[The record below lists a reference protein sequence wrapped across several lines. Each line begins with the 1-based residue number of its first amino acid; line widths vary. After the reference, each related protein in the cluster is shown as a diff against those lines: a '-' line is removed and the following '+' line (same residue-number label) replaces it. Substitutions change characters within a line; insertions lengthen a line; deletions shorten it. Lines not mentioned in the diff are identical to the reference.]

1 MKEDKKVP
9 QLRFPEF
16 TDAWKQR
23 KLGDILKLLKDG
35 THGSHKDVTNGHY
48 LLSAKN
54 IKDGR
59 IFWDK
64 TDRIISDEDYK
75 KIHSTFKINKG
86 DVLLTIVGSI
96 GETAIFNVSEEI
108 TFQRSVAILRPI
120 DEVSSDFLY
129 SEITSPKFQKFLNLN
144 KSTSAQPGIYL
155 GDLANISFSFPE
167 NKEEQKMIG
176 RLFTGL
182 NSTITLQQ
190 LKLNSLQKLK
200 KGLLQKMF
208 PKNGENIPEI
218 RFPEFS
224 DAWKQRKLG
233 DILKLLKD
241 GTHGSHK
248 DVTNGHYLLSAKNIK
263 DGRIF
268 WDKTDRIISDED
280 YKKIHSTFKINK
292 GDVLLTIVGSIGET
306 AIFNVSEE
314 ITFQRSVAI
323 LRPID
328 EVSSDFLYSEITS
341 PKFQKFLN
349 LNKSTSAQPGIYLGD
364 LANIS
369 FSFPENKEEQKMI
382 GRLFTGLNSTITLQ
396 QRKLNSLQKLQKRLL
411 QKMFPKKGENITEI
425 RFPEFS
431 DAWKQ
436 RKVKEL
442 CSISTG
448 KSNTQ
453 DKVDDGEYPFYVRS
467 PIVERSKK
475 YLYDEEAVLT
485 VGDGVGTGKVFHY
498 VNGKYDL
505 HQRCYRMFNFS
516 EELNAKYFYHI
527 FSKMFYKRVMSMTAK
542 TSVDSVRMDMIAD
555 MEIPVP
561 NIKEQEKIGAFFSD
575 IDNLITLQQRWLFYT
590 HKQS

>member
-1 MKEDKKVP
+1 MKDDKKVP

-190 LKLNSLQKLK
+190 RKLNSLQKLK

-224 DAWKQRKLG
+224 DAWKQRKLEQII
-233 DILKLLKD
+233 DV
-241 GTHGSHK
+241 GS
-248 DVTNGHYLLSAKNIK
+248 
-263 DGRIF
+263 GR
-268 WDKTDRIISDED
+268 D
-280 YKKIHSTFKINK
+280 YKHLSEGGIPVYGTGGYMLSVNEALSWEEDAIGIGRK
-292 GDVLLTIVGSIGET
+292 GTIDKPYILQAPFWTVDT
-306 AIFNVSEE
+306 LFYAIPKKE
-314 ITFQRSVAI
+314 QD
-323 LRPID
+323 L
-328 EVSSDFLYSEITS
+328 DFLYCI
-341 PKFQKFLN
+341 FQNIDWKKKDESTGVPSLSKTII
-349 LNKSTSAQPGIYLGD
+349 NKTYCMTPNYD
-364 LANIS
+364 
-369 FSFPENKEEQKMI
+369 EQKKI
-382 GRLFTGLNSTITLQ
+382 GCF
-396 QRKLNSLQKLQKRLL
+396 
-411 QKMFPKKGENITEI
+411 
-425 RFPEFS
+425 
-431 DAWKQ
+431 
-436 RKVKEL
+436 
-442 CSISTG
+442 
-448 KSNTQ
+448 
-453 DKVDDGEYPFYVRS
+453 
-467 PIVERSKK
+467 
-475 YLYDEEAVLT
+475 
-485 VGDGVGTGKVFHY
+485 
-498 VNGKYDL
+498 
-505 HQRCYRMFNFS
+505 
-516 EELNAKYFYHI
+516 
-527 FSKMFYKRVMSMTAK
+527 FSK
-542 TSVDSVRMDMIAD
+542 
-555 MEIPVP
+555 
-561 NIKEQEKIGAFFSD
+561 
-575 IDNLITLQQRWLFYT
+575 IDNLITLQQRKLESLQKLKKGLLQQMFI
-590 HKQS
+590 